1 MNDKAHM
8 LTTTAEL
15 QALTAAQSPRERA
28 SHQGRKLRYE
38 GTRMA
43 CAHCG
48 AHAVIRTSEMQ
59 TPTMRKTTYQ
69 CTNVECGHTFVAST
83 EVVLTLCPSATP
95 NPSVTIPISSHVRR
109 DMVRALLDNAGVAVH
124 VPRFTQPVTGD
135 LFADGAGTAGESS

>member
-1 MNDKAHM
+1 M